1 MIAGLCTQGFRTGET
16 SLALPDRPAEEDDS
30 VPGHWSVSDHRQEAV
45 FCVPMIRYNKCIH
58 NGNGCSDSLSVMAM
72 VSENEKICKYIVF
85 SKA

>member
-1 MIAGLCTQGFRTGET
+1 MIGGLCTQGFWTGET
-16 SLALPDRPAEEDDS
+16 SLALPDRPAEEDG
-30 VPGHWSVSDHRQEAV
+30 PWSVSDHRQEAV
-45 FCVPMIRYNKCIH
+45 FCVSMIRYNKCIH